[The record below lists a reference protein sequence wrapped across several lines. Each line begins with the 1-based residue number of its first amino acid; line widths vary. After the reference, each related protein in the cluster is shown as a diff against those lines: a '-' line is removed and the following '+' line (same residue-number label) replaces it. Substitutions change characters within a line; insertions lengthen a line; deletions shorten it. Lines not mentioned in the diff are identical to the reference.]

1 MKNIEDK
8 VIAITGGSSGIGEA
22 AARHL
27 ASQGAKVVI
36 GAPSNTTAAMSRI
49 VDEIRAAGQKAEYY
63 ALDVRDRAQMKGFV
77 QHTVDAFGRID
88 VLINNAGV
96 MPLSPVEALKV
107 DEWDLMVDINIK
119 GVLYGIAAALPVMRK
134 QSSGQFINMASVAGH
149 VITPNSAVYCAT
161 KTAVRAVSE
170 GLRQEVGEDIRVT
183 LISPGAVQSNLANSI
198 TDQQSREEEARV
210 RALAIKAESIAHAMA
225 YAISQPREVDVNEI
239 LIRPTAQPF

>member
-27 ASQGAKVVI
+27 ASQCAKVVI

-49 VDEIRAAGQKAEYY
+49 VDEIRADGHKAEYY
-63 ALDVRDRAQMKGFV
+63 ALDVRDRVQMEGFV

-134 QSSGQFINMASVAGH
+134 QGSGQFINMASVAGH

-198 TDQQSREEEARV
+198 SDQQSRDEEARV
-210 RALAIKAESIAHAMA
+210 RALAIKAEAIAQAMA